1 MQLLGPGDGRLLKP
15 THRVARVST
24 LERAGRAPHY
34 PSFRAVAVQPSSRSP
49 RGLARCPHALHP
61 LWQAGIEP
69 FLARSGGSEA
79 SEASRAGG
87 GCGVLWLV
95 SLVGEFRRKQVRATS
110 AAPRAPR
117 SPATR
122 ARPSARRACT
132 GAELWRRLRH
142 ALTAPILPTGRGV
155 NGAVW
160 GHALDEHSSSRG
172 SSRSSWGWGHRGFLP
187 PGRGG
192 SRTVGCVVVLVHSD
206 SNKTPDRTRTPRDGG
221 SSARAA
227 TSGERGR
234 VAETPPG
241 ARAHEL
247 RHRSAAACAQR
258 ARAQAAA
265 RVRARERENGSWR
278 GRPGRAG
285 AALPPRSRAH
295 GAHGEHTCAA
305 S

>member
-1 MQLLGPGDGRLLKP
+1 MLKP

-24 LERAGRAPHY
+24 LEHAGRAPHY
-34 PSFRAVAVQPSSRSP
+34 PSIRAVAVQPSSRSP

-61 LWQAGIEP
+61 LWQACMEP

-87 GCGVLWLV
+87 GCGVLLLV
-95 SLVGEFRRKQVRATS
+95 SLVVEFRRKQVRATS
-110 AAPRAPR
+110 AAPRAPPAPLL
-117 SPATR
+117 SPGKR
-122 ARPSARRACT
+122 ARPSTRRACT

-160 GHALDEHSSSRG
+160 GHALDELSSSRG
-172 SSRSSWGWGHRGFLP
+172 SSLFVGAWGCGGTEASCLP
-187 PGRGG
+187 DAA
-192 SRTVGCVVVLVHSD
+192 VVVLWGVWLCLCTVIQTKNQIEHEHRE
-206 SNKTPDRTRTPRDGG
+206 TGVIGARCHVRRAGPG
-221 SSARAA
+221 S
-227 TSGERGR
+227 G
-234 VAETPPG
+234 ETPPG

-265 RVRARERENGSWR
+265 RVRARERESGSWR
-278 GRPGRAG
+278 GRARQGWGR
-285 AALPPRSRAH
+285 PPTPVKGSR
-295 GAHGEHTCAA
+295 G
-305 S
+305 SR

>member
-1 MQLLGPGDGRLLKP
+1 MLPTIQPFVRWPCSPPHGHRGGSLAVHTPCTPCGRPAWSLLSLGAAA
-15 THRVARVST
+15 ARPLRP
-24 LERAGRAPHY
+24 LERAGAAGRRCRPVRPQNSGENTCEPPPPRPERPAPLLW
-34 PSFRAVAVQPSSRSP
+34 PGQ
-49 RGLARCPHALHP
+49 GTAL
-61 LWQAGIEP
+61 
-69 FLARSGGSEA
+69 R
-79 SEASRAGG
+79 
-87 GCGVLWLV
+87 
-95 SLVGEFRRKQVRATS
+95 
-110 AAPRAPR
+110 
-117 SPATR
+117 
-122 ARPSARRACT
+122 ARRACT

-172 SSRSSWGWGHRGFLP
+172 SSLFVGVWGHRGFLP

-206 SNKTPDRTRTPRDGG
+206 SNQKRDRTLRHGRHRRALPRPASGAGNGDTPPEGHVLM
-221 SSARAA
+221 SSA
-227 TSGERGR
+227 TY
-234 VAETPPG
+234 
-241 ARAHEL
+241 
-247 RHRSAAACAQR
+247 HRSAAACAQR

-265 RVRARERENGSWR
+265 RVRARERESGSWR

-295 GAHGEHTCAA
+295 GAHGERTCAA